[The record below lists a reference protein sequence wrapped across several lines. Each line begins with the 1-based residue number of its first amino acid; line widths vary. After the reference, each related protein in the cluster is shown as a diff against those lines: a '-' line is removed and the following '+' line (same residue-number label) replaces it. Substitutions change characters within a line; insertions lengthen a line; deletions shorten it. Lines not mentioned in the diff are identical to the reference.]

1 MSAILEHLR
10 AGRTGKRYPWRTP
23 FSAIPL
29 EVEMSTVHRAE
40 LDNFMDEWEMTLT
53 AKTRFKCR
61 SQDRLNAFGNAEKML
76 LQTIHKGMLDRI
88 VLLRTAVYECD
99 VEGAMN
105 LLDEMQKEMG
115 L

>member
-10 AGRTGKRYPWRTP
+10 AGRTGKRYPWRTQG
-23 FSAIPL
+23 SAMPL
-29 EVEMSTVHRAE
+29 EVEMSSSHRANI
-40 LDNFMDEWEMTLT
+40 DDFMDEWEMTLT

-61 SQDRLNAFGNAEKML
+61 DKDKSHAFRNAEKML